1 MDLAILKKKIS
12 TYRTQGGHL
21 TKVSDELAM
30 EILHAWEQ
38 WTGPSNG
45 FYLAIGVNAKK
56 MASVIGKAK
65 KLKREGHFPAED
77 FKEIKLADPSST
89 SGSGSLPP
97 CSGIEVAWS
106 DGRLIRFVAVDQLV
120 DFLKKVA

>member
-12 TYRTQGGHL
+12 TYKTQGGHL
-21 TKVSDELAM
+21 TKVSDDLAM

-65 KLKREGHFPAED
+65 KLKRDGHFPAED
-77 FKEIKLADPSST
+77 FKEIKLADSGVSAGSSF
-89 SGSGSLPP
+89 GP
-97 CSGIEVAWS
+97 CGIEISW
-106 DGRLIRFVAVDQLV
+106 DNGKLIRFSEVSQLV

>member
-1 MDLAILKKKIS
+1 MDLAILKKRIS
-12 TYRTQGGHL
+12 TYKTQGGHL

-30 EILHAWEQ
+30 EILYAWEQ

-45 FYLAIGVNAKK
+45 FYSAIGVNAKK

-65 KLKREGHFPAED
+65 KLKRDGHFPAED
-77 FKEIKLADPSST
+77 FKEIKFADSGVSAGSSF
-89 SGSGSLPP
+89 GP
-97 CSGIEVAWS
+97 CGIEISW
-106 DGRLIRFVAVDQLV
+106 DNGKLIRFSEVSQLV

>member
-1 MDLAILKKKIS
+1 MDLAILKKRIS
-12 TYRTQGGHL
+12 TYKTQGGHL

-30 EILHAWEQ
+30 EILYAWEQ

-65 KLKREGHFPAED
+65 KLKRDGHFPAED
-77 FKEIKLADPSST
+77 FKEIKLADSS
-89 SGSGSLPP
+89 SVGSSYGP
-97 CSGIEVAWS
+97 CGIEISW
-106 DGRLIRFVAVDQLV
+106 DNGKLIRFSEVSQLV

>member
-30 EILHAWEQ
+30 EILYAWEQ

-65 KLKREGHFPAED
+65 KLKRDGHFPAED
-77 FKEIKLADPSST
+77 FKEIKLAD
-89 SGSGSLPP
+89 SGVSAGFGGGP
-97 CSGIEVAWS
+97 CGIEISW
-106 DGRLIRFVAVDQLV
+106 DGGKVIRFSEVSQLV

>member
-30 EILHAWEQ
+30 EILYAWEQ

-65 KLKREGHFPAED
+65 KLKRDGHFPAED
-77 FKEIKLADPSST
+77 FKEIKLAD
-89 SGSGSLPP
+89 SGSAGSSFGPR
-97 CSGIEVAWS
+97 GIEISW
-106 DGRLIRFVAVDQLV
+106 DNGRLIRFSEVSQLV

>member
-30 EILHAWEQ
+30 EILYAWEQ

-65 KLKREGHFPAED
+65 KLKRDGHFPAED
-77 FKEIKLADPSST
+77 FKEIKLADSS
-89 SGSGSLPP
+89 SVGSSYGP
-97 CSGIEVAWS
+97 CGIEISW
-106 DGRLIRFVAVDQLV
+106 DNGKLIRFSEVSQLV